1 LVVSFDRVVE
11 IYDETRGFPVFVMGK
26 IIKTLMAELEGY
38 VSILDVGVGTAR
50 FSKPLQDHGYY
61 VVGIDVSLGML
72 RRAVERGMR
81 NLLVSSVCGLPFTD
95 DSFDVTISVG
105 LLHLIREWRLAL
117 RGISRVT
124 RQLLVSV
131 VRRGESPASEGYRD
145 LLVKHGWKLPQLGIA
160 ERELGAIVEP
170 VKSIDV
176 TTYEVGVGKIL
187 DFLERKAYSYQWDVP
202 EETHRRVMQQLKTM
216 PFPERYP
223 VKVEVLMWDIK
234 NIRDFVQSRKD

>member
-1 LVVSFDRVVE
+1 MVVSFDRVVE

-72 RRAVERGMR
+72 RKAVERGMR
-81 NLLVSSVCGLPFTD
+81 NLLVSSVCSLPFKD

-105 LLHLIREWRLAL
+105 LLHLIKEWRLAL
-117 RGISRVT
+117 QEISRVT

-131 VRRGESPASEGYRD
+131 VRRGESPASEDIGIC
-145 LLVKHGWKLPQLGIA
+145 LLNTDGSFLSLG
-160 ERELGAIVEP
+160 
-170 VKSIDV
+170 
-176 TTYEVGVGKIL
+176 
-187 DFLERKAYSYQWDVP
+187 
-202 EETHRRVMQQLKTM
+202 
-216 PFPERYP
+216 
-223 VKVEVLMWDIK
+223 
-234 NIRDFVQSRKD
+234 